1 MFQKSFIIGINSHFN
16 FFDVRTNNIRASIGY
31 KTILMV
37 EPVELI
43 SLPGK
48 NDIAEYFITGI
59 FANRNVRF
67 FYITIS

>member
-1 MFQKSFIIGINSHFN
+1 
-16 FFDVRTNNIRASIGY
+16 
-31 KTILMV
+31 MV